1 MLRSLRSLRT
11 AAQLGAVSLSTSC
24 RALLAHMNNEV
35 HEKDFSMPD
44 NTDESE
50 RSEIQEYFATRQQR
64 RRILPRA
71 VLVGACA
78 GITALLFRAALTGAS
93 VLRNEILSRAHSNP
107 SWGWVFPVLFTLL
120 GTIVAVAI
128 TRRYAP
134 EASGSGIPH
143 LEAVLRRFRELEW
156 KRVLPVKFF
165 GGILAIGSGLALGRE
180 GPTVQMGGAVGDALS
195 RLLKVSK
202 RERLVLISA
211 GAGAGLAAAFNAPF
225 SGTIFVLEELRGDFQ
240 PIVFGATLVA
250 AIVSDVIVRIGSGQF
265 PIFAVPSY
273 PMPPLVS
280 LPAFALLGV
289 LAGLFGVLF
298 NRSLLAIVEGY
309 SRLPARFTLPAA
321 ALTGGMVGL
330 AGWFSPLMLSSGD
343 SLVEATLKGDIS
355 LAAIPLFLV
364 VRFLLT
370 MISYGTGAPGGIF
383 APMLVLG
390 ALIGLGAGQIAHQLA
405 PGVTPIPAVLAVAGM
420 AAYFTAVV
428 RAPLTAIM
436 LIVEMTGS
444 YSLMLPLLVSCFFAY
459 VVAEYLR
466 DLPIYEALLERDLER
481 SKGGQVLKKPIVVE
495 FTIEPHSPFAG
506 REIRSLG
513 LPGGCI
519 IIRCAD
525 GRREWVPKANTRL
538 EPYTRITVV
547 IAPEASHALEKLR
560 QGCQASNALRQ
571 ETG

>member
-1 MLRSLRSLRT
+1 
-11 AAQLGAVSLSTSC
+11 
-24 RALLAHMNNEV
+24 
-35 HEKDFSMPD
+35 
-44 NTDESE
+44 
-50 RSEIQEYFATRQQR
+50 
-64 RRILPRA
+64 
-71 VLVGACA
+71 
-78 GITALLFRAALTGAS
+78 
-93 VLRNEILSRAHSNP
+93 
-107 SWGWVFPVLFTLL
+107 
-120 GTIVAVAI
+120 
-128 TRRYAP
+128 
-134 EASGSGIPH
+134 
-143 LEAVLRRFRELEW
+143 
-156 KRVLPVKFF
+156 
-165 GGILAIGSGLALGRE
+165 
-180 GPTVQMGGAVGDALS
+180 
-195 RLLKVSK
+195 
-202 RERLVLISA
+202 
-211 GAGAGLAAAFNAPF
+211 
-225 SGTIFVLEELRGDFQ
+225 
-240 PIVFGATLVA
+240 
-250 AIVSDVIVRIGSGQF
+250 
-265 PIFAVPSY
+265 
-273 PMPPLVS
+273 
-280 LPAFALLGV
+280 
-289 LAGLFGVLF
+289 
-298 NRSLLAIVEGY
+298 
-309 SRLPARFTLPAA
+309 
-321 ALTGGMVGL
+321 MVGL
-330 AGWFSPLMLSSGD
+330 VGWFSPLMLSSGD
-343 SLVEATLKGDIS
+343 SLVEASLKGDIS
-355 LAAIPLFLV
+355 LATIPLFLV

-481 SKGGQVLKKPIVVE
+481 SRGGQVLKKPIVVE